1 MTETEREAARAAAIR
16 ESKRKYAAKIKG
28 KYKTISITQ
37 TAEQTEADKE
47 LLKAKGTTVLKV
59 WRAAMDKLKSE

>member
-1 MTETEREAARAAAIR
+1 MSTEAQRRAA
-16 ESKRKYAAKIKG
+16 RKYAQKVKG

-47 LLKAKGTTVLKV
+47 LMKAKGTTVLKV
-59 WRAAMDKLKSE
+59 WRAAMDKLKND